1 MIFFFLFSTIL
12 HFHFDSNPINF
23 IELPKRSPSSAPLAF
38 ECGIHFISFNNS
50 KTILASGGDSPADI
64 GLFELP
70 SHRKIAMLEGHNDWV
85 FGSAFL
91 NDDVL
96 VSCSRDSSV
105 KLWRVS
111 SPSKATLTR
120 FEHTQ

>member
-1 MIFFFLFSTIL
+1 M
-12 HFHFDSNPINF
+12 
-23 IELPKRSPSSAPLAF
+23 RSASSAPLAI
-38 ECGIHFISFNNS
+38 ECGIHFVSFNES
-50 KTILASGGDSPADI
+50 RTILATGADSPADI
-64 GLFELP
+64 SLIELP
-70 SHRKIAMLEGHNDWV
+70 SHKQIAMLEGHNDWV
-85 FGSAFL
+85 FGTAFL